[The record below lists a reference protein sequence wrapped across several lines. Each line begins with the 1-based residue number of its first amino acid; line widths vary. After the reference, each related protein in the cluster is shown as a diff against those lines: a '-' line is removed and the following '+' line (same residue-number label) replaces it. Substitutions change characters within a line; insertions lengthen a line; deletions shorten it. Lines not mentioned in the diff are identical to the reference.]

1 MNFSGMNL
9 NKISEDDQIW
19 LEREISEIEV
29 LSALKKLGQD
39 RAPGPD
45 GFQVSVIIKC

>member
-29 LSALKKLGQD
+29 LSALKNWV
-39 RAPGPD
+39 RTEH
-45 GFQVSVIIKC
+45 QVRMGSK